1 MTFTEQQR
9 VLLDRLSAAFLAC
22 RRGGMRFIASEG
34 DLIPYLASQEPA
46 TPQKLGIVA
55 ENARN
60 ADQLLDVADTI
71 YWLD

>member
-1 MTFTEQQR
+1 MTFTEQQH

-34 DLIPYLASQEPA
+34 DLIPYLASVGSPPSHTLA
-46 TPQKLGIVA
+46 ALA
-55 ENARN
+55 ETARN